1 MATLIHA
8 GLGVGAIAFFIT
20 LTVLLEPWLGRKR
33 GNGPEHS
40 MNHYLSEVETTS
52 RFPFS

>member
-1 MATLIHA
+1 MTTVVYA

-20 LTVLLEPWLGRKR
+20 LTVLLERWLGRKR

-40 MNHYLSEVETTS
+40 IDHYLSEVEATRT
-52 RFPFS
+52 RG